1 MEKSVKRVDSIEDM
15 FDILDGVAAKRK
27 RYTEIVTEYLKQKP
41 RVPFY
46 KVWYEDC
53 NDNEYTFLK
62 PICED
67 DMADII
73 ATARQFDPDD
83 ECDLADNISEE
94 SETFSDKKYFQM
106 VGRFGYD
113 LYITAIDL
121 DKKYYCYKF
130 RFANF
135 ENGIDQKPEI
145 FDAMLYLT
153 DEDYIYLTVE
163 HMLYPSFSLARLR
176 KKRSELY
183 DDICSIAEQMIRE
196 KEIETSAVLDIIPQL
211 YLAEF
216 TEIKED
222 AERLLGSIESK
233 IY

>member
-1 MEKSVKRVDSIEDM
+1 MEESVKRVDSIEDM
-15 FDILDGVAAKRK
+15 FDILDGVTAKRK

-41 RVPFY
+41 RVPSY

-62 PICED
+62 PIRED

-83 ECDLADNISEE
+83 ECDLADIISEE

-121 DKKYYCYKF
+121 DKKYYGYKF
-130 RFANF
+130 RFAIF
-135 ENGIDQKPEI
+135 ESGIDQKPEI
-145 FDAMLYLT
+145 FDAMLHLA

-163 HMLYPSFSLARLR
+163 HMIYPSFSLAQLH

-183 DDICSIAEQMIRE
+183 DDICSIAEHMIRE
-196 KEIETSAVLDIIPQL
+196 KQIETSPVLDIIPQL

>member
-1 MEKSVKRVDSIEDM
+1 MEESVKRVDSIEDM

-53 NDNEYTFLK
+53 NENEYMFLK
-62 PICED
+62 PINED

-83 ECDLADNISEE
+83 ECELSDIISEE

-121 DKKYYCYKF
+121 DKKHYCYKF

-135 ENGIDQKPEI
+135 EKGMEEKPEV
-145 FDAMLYLT
+145 FDALVYLT
-153 DEDYIYLTVE
+153 DEDYIYLTAE
-163 HMLYPSFSLARLR
+163 HMVNPLFSLAKLR
-176 KKRSELY
+176 KKRSALY

-196 KEIETSAVLDIIPQL
+196 EGIYRCGNDVLQHL

-222 AERLLGSIESK
+222 AERLLDSIESK

>member
-1 MEKSVKRVDSIEDM
+1 MEESVKRVDTIEDM

-27 RYTEIVTEYLKQKP
+27 RYTEIVKEYLKQKP

-46 KVWYEDC
+46 RVWYEDC
-53 NDNEYTFLK
+53 NENEYTFLK
-62 PICED
+62 PINED
-67 DMADII
+67 DMADIL

-83 ECDLADNISEE
+83 ECELAYIISEE

-135 ENGIDQKPEI
+135 EKGVEEKPEV
-145 FDAMLYLT
+145 FNAMVYLT
-153 DEDYIYLTVE
+153 DEDYIYLTAE
-163 HMLYPSFSLARLR
+163 HMVYPSFSLARLR
-176 KKRSELY
+176 KKRSAIY

-196 KEIETSAVLDIIPQL
+196 EGINRCGDDVLQHL
-211 YLAEF
+211 YLVEF
-216 TEIKED
+216 AEIKED
-222 AERLLGSIESK
+222 AERLLDSIESK

>member
-1 MEKSVKRVDSIEDM
+1 MEESVKKVDSIEDM
-15 FDILDGVAAKRK
+15 FDILDCVAAKRK

-53 NDNEYTFLK
+53 NENEYTFLK
-62 PICED
+62 PIRED

-83 ECDLADNISEE
+83 ECDLADIISEE

-113 LYITAIDL
+113 LYIKAIDL
-121 DKKYYCYKF
+121 DKKHYCYKF

-135 ENGIDQKPEI
+135 EKGMEEKPEV
-145 FDAMLYLT
+145 FDALVYLT
-153 DEDYIYLTVE
+153 DEDYIYLTAE
-163 HMLYPSFSLARLR
+163 HMVNPSFSLAKLR
-176 KKRSELY
+176 KKRSALY

-196 KEIETSAVLDIIPQL
+196 EGIYRCGNDVLQHL
-211 YLAEF
+211 YLVEF
-216 TEIKED
+216 TEIKDD
-222 AERLLGSIESK
+222 AERLLDSIESK

>member
-1 MEKSVKRVDSIEDM
+1 MEESVKKVDSIEDM

-41 RVPFY
+41 RVPFH

-62 PICED
+62 PIRED

-83 ECDLADNISEE
+83 ECDLADIISEE

-113 LYITAIDL
+113 LYIKAIDL
-121 DKKYYCYKF
+121 DKKHYCYKF
-130 RFANF
+130 RLANF
-135 ENGIDQKPEI
+135 EKGMEEKPEV
-145 FDAMLYLT
+145 FDALVYLT
-153 DEDYIYLTVE
+153 DEDYIYLTAE
-163 HMLYPSFSLARLR
+163 HMVNPSFSLAKLR
-176 KKRSELY
+176 KKRSALY

-196 KEIETSAVLDIIPQL
+196 EGIYRCGNDVLQHL
-211 YLAEF
+211 YLVEF
-216 TEIKED
+216 TEIKDD
-222 AERLLGSIESK
+222 AERLLDSIESK

>member
-1 MEKSVKRVDSIEDM
+1 MEESVKKVDSIEDM

-41 RVPFY
+41 RIPSY

-73 ATARQFDPDD
+73 ATSRQFDLDD
-83 ECDLADNISEE
+83 ECELAYIISEE

-130 RFANF
+130 RFAIF

-145 FDAMLYLT
+145 FDAMLHLT

-163 HMLYPSFSLARLR
+163 HMIYPSFSLARLR

-183 DDICSIAEQMIRE
+183 DDICSIAEHMIRE
-196 KEIETSAVLDIIPQL
+196 KEIETSPVLDIIPQL

>member
-1 MEKSVKRVDSIEDM
+1 MEESVKRVDSIEDM

-53 NDNEYTFLK
+53 NENEYTFLK
-62 PICED
+62 PIRED

-83 ECDLADNISEE
+83 ECDLADIISEE

-113 LYITAIDL
+113 LYIRAIDL
-121 DKKYYCYKF
+121 DKKHYCYKF

-135 ENGIDQKPEI
+135 EKGME
-145 FDAMLYLT
+145 
-153 DEDYIYLTVE
+153 
-163 HMLYPSFSLARLR
+163 
-176 KKRSELY
+176 
-183 DDICSIAEQMIRE
+183 
-196 KEIETSAVLDIIPQL
+196 
-211 YLAEF
+211 
-216 TEIKED
+216 
-222 AERLLGSIESK
+222 
-233 IY
+233 

>member
-1 MEKSVKRVDSIEDM
+1 MEENVKKVDSIEDM

-53 NDNEYTFLK
+53 YDNEYTFLK
-62 PICED
+62 PIRED

-83 ECDLADNISEE
+83 ECDLADIISEE

-113 LYITAIDL
+113 LYIKAIDL
-121 DKKYYCYKF
+121 DKKHYCYKF

-135 ENGIDQKPEI
+135 EKGMEEKPEV
-145 FDAMLYLT
+145 FDALVYLT
-153 DEDYIYLTVE
+153 DEDYIYLTAE
-163 HMLYPSFSLARLR
+163 HMVNPSFSLAKLR
-176 KKRSELY
+176 KKRSALY

-196 KEIETSAVLDIIPQL
+196 EGIYRCGNDVLQHL
-211 YLAEF
+211 YLVEF
-216 TEIKED
+216 TEIKDD
-222 AERLLGSIESK
+222 AERLLDSIESK

>member
-1 MEKSVKRVDSIEDM
+1 MEESVKKVDSIEDM

-41 RVPFY
+41 RVTFY

-62 PICED
+62 PIRED

-83 ECDLADNISEE
+83 ECDLADIISEE

-113 LYITAIDL
+113 LYIKAIDL
-121 DKKYYCYKF
+121 DKKHYCYKF

-135 ENGIDQKPEI
+135 EKGMEEKPEV
-145 FDAMLYLT
+145 FDALVYLT
-153 DEDYIYLTVE
+153 DEDYIYLTAE
-163 HMLYPSFSLARLR
+163 HMVNPSFSLARLR
-176 KKRSELY
+176 KKRSALY

-196 KEIETSAVLDIIPQL
+196 EGIYRCGNDVLQHL
-211 YLAEF
+211 YLVEF